1 MIIAQTY
8 ISVLPLCTFYLFKFT
23 FKIMRNS
30 LFIKG
35 MINIEI
41 D

>member
-1 MIIAQTY
+1 MNIAQTY
-8 ISVLPLCTFYLFKFT
+8 ICILPLCTFYLSKFT
-23 FKIMRNS
+23 FEIMRNS
-30 LFIKG
+30 LLIKG